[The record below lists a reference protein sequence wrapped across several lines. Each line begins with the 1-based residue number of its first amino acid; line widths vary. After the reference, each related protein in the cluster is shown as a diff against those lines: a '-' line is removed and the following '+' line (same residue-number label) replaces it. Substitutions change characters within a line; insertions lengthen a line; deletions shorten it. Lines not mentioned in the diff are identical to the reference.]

1 MNVDAAAKQRF
12 REQAMALAE
21 RPKFVRY
28 RAVTQLICDAL
39 AFGIRDEAEIF
50 RAAYGNPSGKD
61 YWDAYLAVAIPVS
74 SLANVLSAHL
84 SKNIEDLEN
93 RQFVI
98 LGAFRRAAE
107 AGEPWFV
114 GTTKPILVVEEFGQ
128 TPEGLS
134 KVRVQPR
141 AAVEWLL
148 SKSIFEHL
156 VPESLQRF
164 LQYEKS
170 IIATATTE
178 KISKAPDVQLPVGN
192 SPLERA
198 APRRNKG
205 RPACERARRV
215 IDELYPDGVPDQA
228 TVSNKS
234 LCKHVNEKLKKMG
247 QQPVSQDTVERA
259 AGRRK

>member
-1 MNVDAAAKQRF
+1 MNGDPSAKQRF
-12 REQAMALAE
+12 REQAEALTE

-50 RAAYGNPSGKD
+50 RAAYGDPSGKD

-98 LGAFRRAAE
+98 LRAFRGAAE

-192 SPLERA
+192 SPFERA

-205 RPACERARRV
+205 RPALERARRV
-215 IDELYPDGVPDQA
+215 IDELYPDDVPDQA
-228 TVSNKS
+228 TVSNKR
-234 LCKHVNEKLKKMG
+234 LCDQVSKKLNES
-247 QQPVSQDTVERA
+247 VSPDTILRA